1 MRQLT
6 PICIAT
12 LLFLQAP
19 TGFASDSAKPAAVG
33 QQAMA
38 QQLDAMVTAY
48 LKTSEPGAAV
58 IVLKDGKPLL
68 RKAYGMASL
77 AEKRN
82 MQVDDVLRL
91 GSITKQFTA
100 VAILLL
106 VDQGKISLSDKVTN
120 IFPDYP
126 ENGKKITIE
135 HLLTHTSGIPSYTSK
150 AGFRAQ
156 SGKDISVSQMV
167 DSFKNDALEFEPG
180 STWNYSNSGYFL
192 LGAIIEKVSGEPY
205 AQFVAKHLFTP
216 LEMTNTAY
224 EGHERTKQARAA
236 GHSPAKDGFEPSPSL
251 SMSQPYAAGSL
262 TSTVDDL
269 ARWDAAIGAGKL
281 LKPESWKRA
290 FTAYHLSNGQ
300 SSNYGYGWSIGK
312 LDGTPMISH
321 GGGINGFSTYALR
334 LPQEKIY
341 VAVLS
346 NADGGLAK
354 PEMLASRLAAKVIG
368 KPLPDFKAISLEA
381 KVLDQYAGVYKID
394 DKNRR
399 TFVRQGDKL
408 IMSRSNGPSTTL
420 QAYSSTGFFRDGNSL
435 LHIEFVKNA
444 KAEVTEAIVHQNGT
458 STSHPR
464 TDEALPKEAVAI
476 QISPQ
481 LFDTYVGDYQLM
493 PNMVLSVR
501 REGNRFIGQATGQ
514 PPIEMIATA
523 ENTFFANEAGAQI
536 RFEKSA
542 DGSVS
547 QLVLTQGGRDM
558 QAKKLP

>member
-1 MRQLT
+1 MLRLT

-12 LLFLQAP
+12 LLLIQAP
-19 TGFASDSAKPAAVG
+19 LSFSSEPAKPAVIG
-33 QQAMA
+33 QQAIS
-38 QQLDAMVTAY
+38 QQLDAMVASY
-48 LKTSEPGAAV
+48 FKANEPGATV

-68 RKAYGMASL
+68 RKAYGMASV
-77 AEKRN
+77 AEKRG
-82 MQVDDVLRL
+82 MQADDVLRL

-100 VAILLL
+100 VAIMLL
-106 VDQGKISLSDKVTN
+106 VDQGKISLTDNMTT

-126 ENGKKITIE
+126 ESGKKITIE

-150 AGFRAQ
+150 ADFRAN
-156 SGKDISVSQMV
+156 SGKDLSVSQMV
-167 DSFKNDALEFEPG
+167 DSFKSDPLEFEPG

-192 LGAIIEKVSGEPY
+192 LGAVIEKISGEPY

-216 LEMTNTAY
+216 LGMNNTSY
-224 EGHERTKQARAA
+224 EGYERTKQARAA
-236 GHSPAKDGFEPSPSL
+236 GHSPSKSGFDPSPTL

-269 ARWDAAIGAGKL
+269 ALWDSAIGAGKL
-281 LKPESWKRA
+281 LTPESWKRA
-290 FTAYHLSNGQ
+290 FTAYNLSNGQ

-312 LDGTPMISH
+312 LDGSLMISH

-341 VAVLS
+341 VAVLT
-346 NADGGLAK
+346 NADGGLAA
-354 PEMLASRLAAKVIG
+354 PEMVASRLAAKAIG
-368 KPLPDFKAISLEA
+368 KPIPDFKAISIDG
-381 KVLDQYAGVYKID
+381 KMLDQYAGVYKID
-394 DKNRR
+394 EKNRR
-399 TFVRQGDKL
+399 TFVREGDKL
-408 IMSRSNGPSTTL
+408 VMSRTNGPSSTL

-444 KAEVTEAIVHQNGT
+444 KAEVTDAIVYQNGS

-476 QISPQ
+476 QISPE

-493 PNMVLSVR
+493 PSMVLSVR

-523 ENTFFANEAGAQI
+523 ESTFFAKAAGAQI
-536 RFEKSA
+536 RFEKAA
-542 DGSVS
+542 DGRVS
-547 QLVLTQGGRDM
+547 QLILTQGGRDM
-558 QAKKLP
+558 PAKRLP

>member
-12 LLFLQAP
+12 LLFLQGP
-19 TGFASDSAKPAAVG
+19 ISFASESPKPAVIG

-38 QQLDAMVTAY
+38 QQLDAMVAAY
-48 LKTSEPGAAV
+48 YKNDEPGATV

-68 RKAYGMASL
+68 RKAYGMASV
-77 AEKRN
+77 AEKRG
-82 MQVDDVLRL
+82 MQADDVLRL

-100 VAILLL
+100 VAIMLL
-106 VDQGKISLSDKVTN
+106 VDQGKISLTDNVTK
-120 IFPDYP
+120 ILPDYP
-126 ENGKKITIE
+126 ESGKKITIE

-150 AGFRAQ
+150 PDFKAN
-156 SGKDISVSQMV
+156 SGKDMSVGQML

-180 STWNYSNSGYFL
+180 SSWNYSNSGYFL

-205 AQFVAKHLFTP
+205 AQFVARHMFEP
-216 LEMTNTAY
+216 LAMKNTAY
-224 EGHERTKQARAA
+224 EGYGRTKQAHAA
-236 GHSPAKDGFEPSPSL
+236 GHSRGKDGFDPSPAL

-269 ARWDAAIGAGKL
+269 ARWDAAISAGKL
-281 LKPESWKRA
+281 LKPESWQRA
-290 FTAYHLSNGQ
+290 FTAYNLSNGQ
-300 SSNYGYGWSIGK
+300 SSNYAYGWSIGK
-312 LDGTPMISH
+312 LEGSPMISH

-334 LPQEKIY
+334 LPQEKVY

-346 NADGGLAK
+346 NADGGLAR
-354 PEMLASRLAAKVIG
+354 PEMVASRLAAKAIG
-368 KPLPDFKAISLEA
+368 KTIPEFKAISLDG

-394 DKNRR
+394 EKNRR
-399 TFVRQGDKL
+399 TFVREGDKL
-408 IMSRSNGPSTTL
+408 VMSRTNGPSSSL

-444 KAEVTEAIVHQNGT
+444 KGEVTDAIVYQNGT

-464 TDEALPKEAVAI
+464 TDEALPKEPVAVQVSLA
-476 QISPQ
+476 

-493 PNMVLSVR
+493 PSMVLTVR

-523 ENTFFANEAGAQI
+523 ENIFFAKEAGAQI
-536 RFEKSA
+536 KFEKAA

-558 QAKKLP
+558 PAKKLP

>member
-12 LLFLQAP
+12 LLLIQAP
-19 TGFASDSAKPAAVG
+19 LGFASEAVKPAIVG
-33 QQAMA
+33 QQAMS
-38 QQLDAMVTAY
+38 QQLDVTVASY
-48 LKTSEPGAAV
+48 YKDHEPGATV
-58 IVLKDGKPLL
+58 IVLKDGKLLL
-68 RKAYGMASL
+68 RKAYGMASV
-77 AEKRN
+77 AEKRA
-82 MQVDDVLRL
+82 MQADDVLRL

-100 VAILLL
+100 VAIMLL
-106 VDQGKISLSDKVTN
+106 VDQGKISLSDNVTK

-126 ENGKKITIE
+126 ESGKKITIE

-150 AGFRAQ
+150 PDFRVN
-156 SGKDISVSQMV
+156 SGKDMSVSQMV

-216 LEMTNTAY
+216 LDMSNSAY
-224 EGHERTKQARAA
+224 EGYERTKQARAA
-236 GHSPAKDGFEPSPSL
+236 GHSKTKDGFGPSATL

-269 ARWDAAIGAGKL
+269 ARWDAAISAGKL
-281 LKPESWKRA
+281 LKPESWQRA
-290 FTAYHLSNGQ
+290 FTAYNLSNGQ

-312 LDGTPMISH
+312 LEGAPMISH

-334 LPQEKIY
+334 LPQEKVY
-341 VAVLS
+341 VAVLT
-346 NADGGLAK
+346 NADGGLAA
-354 PEMLASRLAAKVIG
+354 PEMLASRLAAKAIG
-368 KPLPDFKAISLEA
+368 KAIPEFKAITLDG
-381 KVLDQYAGVYKID
+381 KILDQYAGVYKID
-394 DKNRR
+394 EKNRR

-408 IMSRSNGPSTTL
+408 VMSRTNGPTSTL

-444 KAEVTEAIVHQNGT
+444 KAEVTDAIVVQNGS

-464 TDEALPKEAVAI
+464 TDEALPKEAAAVAI
-476 QISPQ
+476 SNT
-481 LFDTYVGDYQLM
+481 LFDTYIGDYQLM
-493 PNMVLSVR
+493 PSMVLSIR

-523 ENTFFANEAGAQI
+523 ENTFFAKEAGAQI
-536 RFEKSA
+536 RFEKA
-542 DGSVS
+542 PDGSVK